1 MRDNNVEYRVKMFSL
16 RSNWGDIFHTFCKF
30 YSYFDQT
37 TNISD
42 DQKREEKMQNCVL
55 LIRKKKTKPQNKILR
70 NDELSGNT
78 HQVDEASQ
86 ATAIIRSALESL
98 KLASS

>member
-1 MRDNNVEYRVKMFSL
+1 
-16 RSNWGDIFHTFCKF
+16 
-30 YSYFDQT
+30 
-37 TNISD
+37 
-42 DQKREEKMQNCVL
+42 MQNCVL

-86 ATAIIRSALESL
+86 ATAIIKSALESL